1 MCHPFWSLHTQ
12 KSRNK
17 KVWWVTWRKH
27 RSNTILHGSHVFI
40 NPIWILCK
48 FQATS
53 YLCTTFPKQCKL
65 DGMRAS
71 VRPTDSHVFMTFM
84 SSLWSEDW
92 AIRLQWLRPF
102 SARRIIFSVVNI
114 LLPPS
119 SLAGVICQVGQVLRL
134 HYCTELHRALHCSG
148 SVATG
153 IATTLLSRSFLST
166 DCFCCKVIPQKNKN
180 SIERTQTLL
189 RE

>member
-1 MCHPFWSLHTQ
+1 MSDEWVSDKGRQWSDSGPIKT
-12 KSRNK
+12 
-17 KVWWVTWRKH
+17 TAEIRKL
-27 RSNTILHGSHVFI
+27 RILLFFFYGASS
-40 NPIWILCK
+40 LE
-48 FQATS
+48 
-53 YLCTTFPKQCKL
+53 TTY
-65 DGMRAS
+65 
-71 VRPTDSHVFMTFM
+71 FM
-84 SSLWSEDW
+84 SSLWSEDR

-102 SARRIIFSVVNI
+102 SGRRIIFSVVNI

-134 HYCTELHRALHCSG
+134 HYCTELHRALHCSS

-166 DCFCCKVIPQKNKN
+166 DCFCCKVIPHKNKN
-180 SIERTQTLL
+180 SIERTQSLL